1 MGVNGLLKY
10 FKSIEKDTDASKL
23 KGLRVAVD
31 GHSWVHKAI
40 YGSGYSIVVRKDFT
54 RCLKNILARID
65 VLLGFGATIIFVL
78 DGADLPAKSR
88 EEVDRAEN
96 RKKALEQA
104 YRDLEEGRNML
115 YR

>member
-1 MGVNGLLKY
+1 MRY
-10 FKSIEKDTDASKL
+10 FKSIEKHTDASKL
-23 KGLRVAVD
+23 KGVRVAVD

-65 VLLGFGATIIFVL
+65 VLLGFGAIITFVL
-78 DGADLPAKSR
+78 DGADMPAKVK
-88 EEVDRAEN
+88 EEGDRAEY

-104 YRDLEEGRNML
+104 YRELEEGRKEL
-115 YR
+115 IR

>member
-10 FKSIEKDTDASKL
+10 FKSIEKQTDASKF
-23 KGLRVAVD
+23 KGLRLAVD

-65 VLLGFGATIIFVL
+65 VLLGFGASIICPF
-78 DGADLPAKSR
+78 PT
-88 EEVDRAEN
+88 
-96 RKKALEQA
+96 
-104 YRDLEEGRNML
+104 
-115 YR
+115 